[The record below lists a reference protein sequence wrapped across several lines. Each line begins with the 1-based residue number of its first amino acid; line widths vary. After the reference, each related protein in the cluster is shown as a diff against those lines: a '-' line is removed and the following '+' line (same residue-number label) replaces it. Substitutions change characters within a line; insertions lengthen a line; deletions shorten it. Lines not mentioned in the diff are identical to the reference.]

1 MKTPVKTSMVSRLF
15 FAPSTRQT
23 QWLIA
28 LGLISLGYAIYLRY
42 QAIELT
48 SVGIACQGGAQTW
61 LCATRRW
68 VTILFE
74 HSVFGWVA
82 LAAAV
87 LNLIRPHLLLLS
99 IGLAAAAFGIVLH
112 NAALAGLAA
121 GLLILSFARPG
132 PVVEE
137 E

>member
-1 MKTPVKTSMVSRLF
+1 MASRPL
-15 FAPSTRQT
+15 FAPSARQT

-28 LGLISLGYAIYLRY
+28 LGLVSLGYAIYLRY

-48 SVGIACQGGAQTW
+48 SVGLACQGGAQTW
-61 LCATRRW
+61 LCAIRRW